1 MLKDKS
7 LHAQQITFES
17 AITRIEVDLF
27 TSNIWITQ
35 KDKEDSIL
43 FFKISANHGFKK
55 EKLNFVQKGKDF
67 ILNSV
72 HNDFLILTKIIDPGN
87 PEDNE
92 IIIIDTK
99 SEKKVKIVKGY
110 RFLGFKD
117 YSTCE
122 IEKSGFETTHRE
134 AIDLSEFRRNSIS
147 KSTNLLHPQLIF
159 PSQELFDSIEKYLNN
174 MVNLELIAPIEILE
188 YNPYVYLCVHF
199 EEEGSMCKRLLI
211 LNKEGELIFN
221 SKLYDKLE
229 KRIADS
235 FFVSGNFLIF
245 VSQFNVLNIL
255 NIKSDNAN

>member
-7 LHAQQITFES
+7 IHVEQITFES
-17 AITRIEVDLF
+17 AITRIEIDLF

-35 KDKEDSIL
+35 NDKEDSIL
-43 FFKISANHGFKK
+43 FFKISANGGIKK
-55 EKLNFVQKGKDF
+55 ERLNFVQKGKDF

-72 HNDFLILTKIIDPGN
+72 HNDFLILSKIIDPGN
-87 PEDNE
+87 PEENE
-92 IIIIDTK
+92 FIIFDAK
-99 SEKKVKIVKGY
+99 SEKKVKIIKGY
-110 RFLGFKD
+110 RFLGFINEC
-117 YSTCE
+117 TCQM
-122 IEKSGFETTHRE
+122 EKSGFETIHRE
-134 AIDLSEFRRNSIS
+134 AIDLSEFRQDSIP
-147 KSTNLLHPQLIF
+147 KSANLLQAQLIF
-159 PSQELFDSIEKYLNN
+159 PKQELFESIEKFLINK
-174 MVNLELIAPIEILE
+174 VKLELIAPIEILE
-188 YNPYVYLCVHF
+188 YNPYVFLCVHF

-221 SKLYDKLE
+221 SKLYDKLQ